1 MKKYIFPTLIAL
13 SALSVSVSAAY
24 YSISGL
30 AKLFVG
36 ASFAVIVMAASLE
49 IAKLVIASYLYQYWN
64 KTKMLLKVYLTVA
77 VFILILITSAGIY
90 GFLSSAYEQ
99 TASKNIVVEKQIL
112 ALETKKIRY
121 LDNKDSYSKEKIEIS
136 KSTSELRQAL
146 STGTMTQYK
155 DKETGQIINVANTG
169 NRKSF
174 EKQLEKTLKKDSTL
188 DFKINVVSDSIFSLE
203 SQVLA
208 TQSKSETSG
217 ELGPLKYISKLS
229 NTPMDKII
237 NWFILVIIFVF
248 DPLAISLVIAANTA
262 FHKVLQ
268 PEQFAIYNEKPNVEK
283 LINVPYKVDN
293 LMVDKP
299 TMTKSD
305 VDEYLREDIPMSN
318 FSPKPSPLFPPIF
331 KRKKQDD
338 DITTY

>member
-36 ASFAVIVMAASLE
+36 ASFAVIIMAASLE
-49 IAKLVIASYLYQYWN
+49 IAKLVIASYLYQYWS

-77 VFILILITSAGIY
+77 VLVLILITSAGIY

-121 LDNKDSYSKEKIEIS
+121 LDNKDSYSKEKVETA

-146 STGTMTQYK
+146 SIGSITQYK
-155 DKETGQIINVANTG
+155 DKQTGQILNVANSG
-169 NRKSF
+169 NRKAF
-174 EKQLEKTLKKDSTL
+174 EKQLENTLKKDSTL
-188 DFKINVVSDSIFSLE
+188 DVKINTVSDSVFSLE
-203 SQVLA
+203 SQILEF
-208 TQSKSETSG
+208 QSKTETSG
-217 ELGPLKYISKLS
+217 ELGPLKYISKLLDI
-229 NTPMDKII
+229 PMDRII

-248 DPLAISLVIAANTA
+248 DPLAISLVVAANNA
-262 FHKVLQ
+262 FNKAKMPQQL
-268 PEQFAIYNEKPNVEK
+268 AMYNEAAPFEVKPIE
-283 LINVPYKVDN
+283 I
-293 LMVDKP
+293 KP
-299 TMTKSD
+299 
-305 VDEYLREDIPMSN
+305 VVV
-318 FSPKPSPLFPPIF
+318 KPVVSLPLPQKPWRQFIPPIF
-331 KRKKQDD
+331 KSNRKEED
-338 DITTY
+338 DIKTY